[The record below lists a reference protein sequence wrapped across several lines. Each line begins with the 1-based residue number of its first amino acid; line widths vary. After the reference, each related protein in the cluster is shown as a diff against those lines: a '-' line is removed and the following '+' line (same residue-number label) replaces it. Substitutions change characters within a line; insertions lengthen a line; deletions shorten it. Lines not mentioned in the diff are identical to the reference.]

1 MAPLGS
7 TPDYLG
13 FGYAALLGLGGLMGG
28 IKRGSTISLVA
39 GLGSA
44 AAAGYGANRVSNNAY
59 DVDPSLYT
67 ASALF
72 VLMVYR
78 FAKTGKVMP
87 AGLVAALSLG
97 MAVRYY
103 SFKL

>member
-1 MAPLGS
+1 MSLLG
-7 TPDYLG
+7 TAPDYLG
-13 FGYAALLGLGGLMGG
+13 YVYAALLGLGGLMGG

-44 AAAGYGANRVSNNAY
+44 VAAGYGANRVSNNPY
-59 DVDPSLYT
+59 DVNPSLYT

-72 VLMVYR
+72 VLMLYR

-97 MAVRYY
+97 MAIRYY